1 MKYFYVAFSAFILGG
16 CSLSQLKL
24 PELKI
29 PRVYKLS
36 VQQGNVITQEM
47 VDRLKPGMT
56 RNQVEFVM
64 GKPVLADP
72 FKQDQWV
79 YIYTLEV
86 PDYFIQN
93 FKMVLTSKTT
103 PWRRLPAIICPKTPP
118 LKPTLLM
125 PAAGMPRK
133 PIANSKA
140 REAQEAQEDARKR
153 KKVSALY
160 WLARF
165 CAVARSR
172 RAVFGSVSSGR

>member
-1 MKYFYVAFSAFILGG
+1 MKYFYVAFLAFILGG

-72 FKQDQWV
+72 FEQDQWV
-79 YIYTLEV
+79 YVYTLEV

-93 FKMVLTSKTT
+93 FKMVLTFKDDTLATITGDYLPQDATTETDAADVGGENAAKTD
-103 PWRRLPAIICPKTPP
+103 
-118 LKPTLLM
+118 
-125 PAAGMPRK
+125 
-133 PIANSKA
+133 S
-140 REAQEAQEDARKR
+140 
-153 KKVSALY
+153 
-160 WLARF
+160 
-165 CAVARSR
+165 
-172 RAVFGSVSSGR
+172 

>member
-1 MKYFYVAFSAFILGG
+1 MKYFYVAFLAFTLGG

-79 YIYTLEV
+79 YVYTLEV

-93 FKMVLTSKTT
+93 FRMVLTFEDDTLAT
-103 PWRRLPAIICPKTPP
+103 ITGDYLPQG
-118 LKPTLLM
+118 
-125 PAAGMPRK
+125 AA
-133 PIANSKA
+133 A
-140 REAQEAQEDARKR
+140 EADA
-153 KKVSALY
+153 AD
-160 WLARF
+160 AGGEN
-165 CAVARSR
+165 AVETDS
-172 RAVFGSVSSGR
+172 

>member
-1 MKYFYVAFSAFILGG
+1 MKYIYVAFMAFSVGG

-64 GKPVLADP
+64 GKPVLGDP
-72 FKQDQWV
+72 FNDDQWV

-86 PDYFIQN
+86 PDYFNQV
-93 FKMVLTSKTT
+93 FKMVL
-103 PWRRLPAIICPKTPP
+103 AFEDD
-118 LKPTLLM
+118 TLATISGDYI
-125 PAAGMPRK
+125 P
-133 PIANSKA
+133 
-140 REAQEAQEDARKR
+140 QEADAESDAALDEGANETSDENEAE
-153 KKVSALY
+153 SA
-160 WLARF
+160 
-165 CAVARSR
+165 
-172 RAVFGSVSSGR
+172 G